1 MNFKRLVFAFV
12 IVFVLSSLLNFL
24 IHGLLLQT
32 SYHQTPQL
40 IREQQDAS
48 AHAPFLLLGFAVFA
62 LGFVWIYGKGV
73 ENKPWFG
80 QGVRYGLA
88 AWLVA
93 SVSRYQIYYAIQP
106 WPASVV
112 AMQIGLELVMMLVL
126 GLTVAAILRRSPS
139 APNL

>member
-1 MNFKRLVFAFV
+1 MSFKKLVLAFV
-12 IVFVLSSLLNFL
+12 AVFVLSSLANFL
-24 IHGLLLQT
+24 IHGLMLQAA
-32 SYHQTPQL
+32 YHQTLQL

-73 ENKPWFG
+73 EDKPWIG
-80 QGVRYGLA
+80 QGIRYGLA

-93 SVSRYQIYYAIQP
+93 TVSRYLIYYAIQP
-106 WPASVV
+106 WSATVV

-126 GLTVAAILRRSPS
+126 GLTAAAILRH
-139 APNL
+139 

>member
-1 MNFKRLVFAFV
+1 MTFRKLVLAF
-12 IVFVLSSLLNFL
+12 IAVFVLSSVLSFL
-24 IHGLLLQT
+24 IHGLLLQG

-80 QGVRYGLA
+80 QGIRYGLV

-93 SVSRYQIYYAIQP
+93 TVSRYLIYYAIQP
-106 WPASVV
+106 WPAKVV
-112 AMQIGLELVMMLVL
+112 AMQIGLELVMMLML
-126 GLTVAAILRRSPS
+126 GIIAAAILRPQPS
-139 APNL
+139 ARNP